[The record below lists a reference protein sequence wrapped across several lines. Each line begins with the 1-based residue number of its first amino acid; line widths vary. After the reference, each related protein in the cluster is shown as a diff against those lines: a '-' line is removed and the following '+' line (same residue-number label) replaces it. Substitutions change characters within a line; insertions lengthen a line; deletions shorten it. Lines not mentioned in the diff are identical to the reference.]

1 MTIPSHKKRKNILTV
16 FIIIKNKQSYGV
28 YMQFF
33 PLLVGQHLKTA
44 VGTSADAVTDASSVS
59 SLFWIMGNIDRP
71 RYILSAAKP
80 PATVSITTVE
90 NSQ

>member
-1 MTIPSHKKRKNILTV
+1 MTM
-16 FIIIKNKQSYGV
+16 FMIIKNKQSYGV

-44 VGTSADAVTDASSVS
+44 VGTSADAVTDALSVS
-59 SLFWIMGNIDRP
+59 ASFWVMGNIDRP
-71 RYILSAAKP
+71 RYIVSAAKP
-80 PATVSITTVE
+80 PATVSTTVE